1 MHKHFLP
8 WPSTNFLNC
17 NGGGAGGGVGEGST
31 TGSTPG
37 ALRKQTKL
45 QGERLADREVG
56 EGEGKGVFDLF
67 L

>member
-17 NGGGAGGGVGEGST
+17 NVGGGGGVGGGGVGGEGST

-45 QGERLADREVG
+45 QGEWLPDREG
-56 EGEGKGVFDLF
+56 
-67 L
+67 

>member
-17 NGGGAGGGVGEGST
+17 NAGGGGVGEGST

-45 QGERLADREVG
+45 QGERLADRGVGVG
-56 EGEGKGVFDLF
+56 EGQGVFDLF